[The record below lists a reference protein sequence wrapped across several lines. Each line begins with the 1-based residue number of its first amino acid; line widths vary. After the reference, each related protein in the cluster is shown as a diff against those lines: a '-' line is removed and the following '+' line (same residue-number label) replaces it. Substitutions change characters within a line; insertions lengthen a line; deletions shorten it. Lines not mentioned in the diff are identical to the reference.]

1 MTNILHKLALLL
13 CLLAITA
20 SAFAGPE
27 AEYKKLSKAYTL
39 NADGSQEFRYNMELT
54 LFTHTAMN
62 GTYGESFI
70 VYNPQYQELKINSSY
85 TKQKDGTI
93 IKTPDNAFV
102 EVLPRNAADAPA
114 YNHLKEMVVVH
125 TGLELG
131 ATIYLDYTVTSKPGY
146 LPEVDIF
153 EELLQSSPVK
163 EYTLTIV
170 IPEAK
175 ELAYTLT
182 NNPAKASVKRSGGTC
197 TTSWTLRNLPASSRA
212 PFVYAKNGDVP
223 FLAATTYASE
233 GEALAT
239 LLKQFNPSGDPQLTT
254 LAESLTEGKKKDEDK
269 LEAILEY
276 TTNHIANN
284 GLTLDQT
291 GYRLRPADAVMSTAY
306 GTEAEKANLLAG
318 LLDGAGFKAEPMATY
333 QAYADKG
340 LALKAVDQLFVSC
353 MVNGELYL
361 FSTSSTHRP
370 QTVNFDRTPLFSLQ
384 TGKPVAIAVPQDYQ
398 IKSDIAVRF
407 KDGKVTT
414 STKESVGKE
423 LMPYFTTGNSENE
436 QTAPLKVENGY
447 ATISLPDAG
456 YGFSHLPYGY
466 LNSQR
471 KENLLIPRP
480 VNEVYTY
487 TIECPENMELRTP
500 ETDKTIR
507 NAAGSLTI
515 SVKKNGRTATV
526 TRSLELNK
534 QLYTPAEYKDLRQ
547 LLTEWSDVNG
557 KTLLF
562 SVR

>member
-1 MTNILHKLALLL
+1 MIQNKHKFAFLL
-13 CLLAITA
+13 CMLLMTTTVFGA
-20 SAFAGPE
+20 SE
-27 AEYKKLSKAYTL
+27 AEYKKLAKTWTL

-170 IPEAK
+170 TPEVK

-212 PFVYAKNGDVP
+212 PFVYVKNGDVP

-254 LAESLTEGKKKDEDK
+254 LAESLTEGEKKDEDK

-291 GYRLRPADAVMSTAY
+291 GYRLRPADAVISTAY
-306 GTEAEKANLLAG
+306 GTEVEKANLLAG

-447 ATISLPDAG
+447 ATISLPDAE

-534 QLYTPAEYKDLRQ
+534 QLYTPAEYKELRQ